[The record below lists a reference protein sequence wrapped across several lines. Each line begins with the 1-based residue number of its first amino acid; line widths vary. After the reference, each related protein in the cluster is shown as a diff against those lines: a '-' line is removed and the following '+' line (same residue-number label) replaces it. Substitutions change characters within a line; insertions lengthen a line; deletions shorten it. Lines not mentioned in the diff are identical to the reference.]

1 MGFRTLAIQQRS
13 SEVWNVL
20 GIVKTEFDKF
30 GGLLQKAQDNIKTGL
45 NQLDD
50 VVGVR
55 TRAIQKQLRNIQDT
69 PGITNESIQNKI
81 IEGEEE

>member
-1 MGFRTLAIQQRS
+1 V
-13 SEVWNVL
+13 ECP

-55 TRAIQKQLRNIQDT
+55 TRAIQKQLRNIQDSSSL
-69 PGITNESIQNKI
+69 GEGNIQNKI
-81 IEGEEE
+81 TDGTDD